1 MKFLRFFIYIFLIL
15 LPLII
20 FYNCASNLNLK
31 IDPNEKFYLAHNI
44 WIDNQYRS
52 LLTWSRLGTGE
63 TRDIMS
69 MAGQNTK
76 ISSINYK
83 SGVLIGAGTE
93 LEHLKVFSDK
103 VIFRI
108 KRLSLAVT
116 CDINKKLESTLSGK
130 ELFDRMITKKDFNAL
145 TSGISERYIEA
156 IKSGVVIE
164 GMPKEA
170 VIIALGFPTS
180 HSNSNLDS
188 DSWVYW
194 RTKYN
199 TIEVQFDSAGLAIQ
213 NVIP

>member
-1 MKFLRFFIYIFLIL
+1 MKSFRIIRDFLSFIILFIFFYQCTSTSK
-15 LPLII
+15 PH
-20 FYNCASNLNLK
+20 SEP
-31 IDPNEKFYLAHNI
+31 DEKLYLAHNI
-44 WIDNQYRS
+44 WIDNKYRALS
-52 LLTWSRLGTGE
+52 LFLRLGSQETKDLTGQV
-63 TRDIMS
+63 T
-69 MAGQNTK
+69 T
-76 ISSINYK
+76 ISSTNYK
-83 SGVLIGAGTE
+83 TGVLIGAGTE
-93 LEHLKVFSDK
+93 LDDLAVSSNEIK
-103 VIFRI
+103 FRI
-108 KRLSLAVT
+108 KKLSLAVT
-116 CDINKKLESTLSGK
+116 CKIDRKLESATSGK

-199 TIEVQFDSAGLAIQ
+199 TIEVQFDSVGLAIQ